1 MSSSITIPK
10 ICFECSSAFIAKTTV
25 TKFCSQKCAGRAYK
39 KNKRNEKVGVT
50 QKQEYEKAVGV
61 DMALIQS
68 KEYLSIKETCLLLG
82 ISRMSLYRYIK
93 NKSIIPSSI
102 GGKVIIKKQVI
113 TNLLK

>member
-1 MSSSITIPK
+1 MSSTITIPK
-10 ICFECSSAFIAKTTV
+10 ICFECNIAFIAKTTV
-25 TKFCSQKCAGRAYK
+25 TKFCGQKCAGRAYK
-39 KNKRNEKVGVT
+39 KNKRNEKVGVA
-50 QKQEYEKAVGV
+50 QKQEYEKAVGL

>member
-1 MSSSITIPK
+1 MSTYIEIPK
-10 ICFECSSAFIAKTTV
+10 ICIECNSSFIAKTTV

-39 KNKRNEKVGVT
+39 KNKRNENLAIV
-50 QKQEYEKAVGV
+50 QKLEYEKAVGV

-93 NKSIIPSSI
+93 NKTIIPSSI

-113 TNLLK
+113 INLIK

>member
-1 MSSSITIPK
+1 MNELPRK
-10 ICFECSSAFIAKTTV
+10 
-25 TKFCSQKCAGRAYK
+25 
-39 KNKRNEKVGVT
+39 KRNEKVSTDPNQVVKEATGL
-50 QKQEYEKAVGV
+50 

-93 NKSIIPSSI
+93 NNTIVPSSI

-113 TNLLK
+113 TNLIK

>member
-1 MSSSITIPK
+1 MSSGISIPK
-10 ICFECSSAFIAKTTV
+10 ICLECNSAFIAKTTV
-25 TKFCSQKCAGRAYK
+25 TKFCSQKCAGKAYK
-39 KNKRNEKVGVT
+39 KNKRSEKVSAV
-50 QKQEYEKAVGV
+50 QKQEYEKSAGV

-93 NKSIIPSSI
+93 NKTIIPSSI

-113 TNLLK
+113 TDLIK